1 MEVVR
6 LCLVVAETR
15 RLRPVRPPCGRPLY
29 SSCGIIRHGASCPF
43 TDRLRPPCTQGLG
56 YMEVS
61 TFVTDPFAPLFCF
74 QCSGWRAAKG
84 TACTRKC
91 HRRTSLVETH
101 LVGGTGGGVGPCRL
115 SGECRM
121 VN

>member
-15 RLRPVRPPCGRPLY
+15 RLRPVRPPCGRPLA
-29 SSCGIIRHGASCPF
+29 SICGIIRVTVP
-43 TDRLRPPCTQGLG
+43 RVPLRIGCARHAPMGLG

-91 HRRTSLVETH
+91 RRRTSLVETH
-101 LVGGTGGGVGPCRL
+101 LVGGTGGGGWAMPPVR
-115 SGECRM
+115 
-121 VN
+121 